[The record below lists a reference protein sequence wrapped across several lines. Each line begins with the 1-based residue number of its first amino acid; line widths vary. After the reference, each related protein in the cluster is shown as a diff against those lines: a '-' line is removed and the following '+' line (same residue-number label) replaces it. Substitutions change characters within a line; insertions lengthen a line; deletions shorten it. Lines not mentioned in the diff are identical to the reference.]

1 LLKCEYNLKV
11 NNYLLAKAGEIMWS
25 PTYGRVSFDRMYEIV
40 KDFVCALPE
49 YEYEITI
56 GSDSQNH
63 ELTKTVLC
71 VAVWRKGKGGIYF
84 TDTRYTRIITNI
96 RQKLIHET
104 SLSLDLALRL
114 TDRFKEDEVDCNITA
129 IHVDAGNKGPTSR
142 YISEIVGWVKACGFD
157 CKVKPESYCASSI
170 ADRASK

>member
-1 LLKCEYNLKV
+1 
-11 NNYLLAKAGEIMWS
+11 MWS
-25 PTYGRVSFDRMYEIV
+25 PTHGRVSFDEMYSIIKNFIYE
-40 KDFVCALPE
+40 FPE
-49 YEYEITI
+49 YEYEITV

-71 VAVWRKGKGGIYF
+71 IAVWRKGKGGIYF

-114 TDRFKEDEVDCNITA
+114 TDRFKNDEVDCNITA

-157 CKVKPESYCASSI
+157 CRIKPDSYCASSI
-170 ADRASK
+170 ADRVSK